1 MKVLV
6 TETRPRSAWSVS
18 CLSRKFCFAI
28 ALLAC
33 ASFCYTTA
41 RADSSLAGQ
50 VEGTVLDQT
59 GASVG
64 GASVVLFG
72 AAGLE
77 AQRSLTDQRGRFVL
91 DKVTAADYVVS
102 VQKNGF
108 REVRRVL
115 QVTPGETLQVEF
127 QLNVASIFET
137 VTVTPGRG
145 LPQAVFEVPQSPV
158 VVTDVEM
165 SRRYAN
171 ILPQALRDV
180 PGIHIQQT
188 TSGQGSPFVRGLTGQ
203 QVVHL
208 INGVRFNN
216 ATFRPGANQYTALI
230 DQDFAERVEVVQGPG
245 STQYGSDSLGGT
257 INVLTRSAQGAGTF
271 GLHGN
276 VNTYFASADLSGG
289 LSATLTGSSDN
300 WGFLFGASGRRT
312 QDLRAG
318 GGLDSHSVVT
328 RLLGIS
334 SKFLGDRLQDTA
346 YGQYNANAK
355 FQYKA
360 SDADVLSFEYL
371 RGTQLGLRRY
381 DQLDGGIGNLLNSF
395 DPQVL
400 DFFTAR
406 YDRLGA
412 GPFDS
417 ISTIFSYNGQRD
429 DRRSQS
435 INNAQ
440 GLRSRISDE
449 FNLTRSFGY
458 QAQAT
463 TRVKRSHSLTFGAEF
478 YDERITS
485 RKQDFSFSNATGAFT
500 NVADVRPRFPNGSN
514 YRTLGIFA
522 QNIVSIV
529 PQRLTAHLGIR
540 YSLFNYDQS
549 SAGNSLDAA
558 GKPTVPDV
566 TESFDDVTFNAGL
579 TFNIN
584 RRLNLTGNVS
594 RGFRA
599 PNVNDFA
606 STGLSG
612 LGFEVSPDEGFRLG
626 GSTGA
631 LDSSRRLTDV
641 RLLEPIKPEQLYSY
655 ELALRFLGS
664 RFSGSVSV
672 FDSEISNLIERRTL
686 LLPSGAVGQQVG
698 GQPIIRQ
705 DTTGAVFTSLSNSAV
720 FVRTNANK
728 VRLRGVEGS
737 MAAKLRRDLSLTANA
752 FYIRGTDLRTGAP
765 PNLENGIPPFTGFVG
780 VRWERAGSPA
790 WLELYSNFA
799 GPQGRFS
806 DNDISQA
813 RIGGLRTREE
823 IAAFFNGGA
832 VARGLVRNGILLP
845 TGETLAQVQLRV
857 LGPGLQPNQLFTKN
871 PGFALLNLRGGF
883 RAGERSSIT
892 VILENIF
899 DKNYRTMGSGIDSPG
914 INAAVR
920 YSFSF

>member
-1 MKVLV
+1 MKILA
-6 TETRPRSAWSVS
+6 TEALSRSVWSVPRITI
-18 CLSRKFCFAI
+18 LI
-28 ALLAC
+28 ALA
-33 ASFCYTTA
+33 AFCHITA
-41 RADSSLAGQ
+41 GANPSLSGQ
-50 VEGTVLDQT
+50 VAGTVLDQT

-64 GASVVLFG
+64 GASVILFG
-72 AAGLE
+72 AAGLK
-77 AQRSLTDQRGRFVL
+77 AQRSLTDQRGHFTL
-91 DKVTAADYVVS
+91 DKVVAADYVLS
-102 VQKNGF
+102 VQKSGF
-108 REVRRVL
+108 RELRRVL
-115 QVTPGETLQVEF
+115 RVTPGETLQLEF

-137 VTVTPGRG
+137 VTVTPARG
-145 LPQAVFEVPQSPV
+145 QPQEVFHVPQSPV
-158 VVTDVEM
+158 VVTQEEM
-165 SRRYAN
+165 SRQYAN

-180 PGIHIQQT
+180 PGVHIQQT

-203 QVVHL
+203 QVLHL

-230 DQDFAERVEVVQGPG
+230 DQDFADRVEVVRGPG

-257 INVLTRSAQGAGTF
+257 INVLTQSAQGADSF
-271 GLHGN
+271 GIHGH
-276 VNTYFASADLSGG
+276 VNTYFASADLSAGVSTNFTGG
-289 LSATLTGSSDN
+289 SDN
-300 WGFLFGASGRRT
+300 WGFLFSASGRRT
-312 QDLRAG
+312 QDLRTG

-334 SKFLGDRLQDTA
+334 SKFLGNRLQDTA

-355 FQYKA
+355 LQFKA
-360 SDADVLSFEYL
+360 SNADVLSFEYL

-417 ISTIFSYNGQRD
+417 VSAIFSYNGQRD

-449 FNLTRSFGY
+449 FNLTRAFGY

-463 TRVKRSHSLTFGAEF
+463 TRIKRSHALTFGAEF

-485 RKQDFSFSNATGAFT
+485 RKQDFSFSNATLAFT
-500 NVADVRPRFPNGSN
+500 NVADVRARFPNGSA
-514 YRTLGIFA
+514 YKTLGLFA
-522 QNIVSIV
+522 QDIATLV

-540 YSLFNYDQS
+540 YSLFNYNQVS
-549 SAGNSLDAA
+549 EGNPLDAN
-558 GKPTVPDV
+558 GRPTVPNV
-566 TESFDDVTFNAGL
+566 EENFDDVTFNTGL
-579 TFNIN
+579 TFMIN
-584 RRLNLTGNVS
+584 RHFNLTGNVS

-606 STGLSG
+606 ATGLSG
-612 LGFEVSPDEGFRLG
+612 LGFEVSPDEGVRLN

-631 LDSSRRLTDV
+631 LDSARRLTDI
-641 RLLEPIKPEQLYSY
+641 RPLAPIRAEQLYSY
-655 ELALRFLGS
+655 EVALRFLGS
-664 RFSGSVSV
+664 RFSGSIAV

-686 LLPSGAVGQQVG
+686 LLPSGAVGQLVG

-705 DTTGAVFTSLSNSAV
+705 DATGAVFTSLSSSAV
-720 FVRTNANK
+720 FVRTNALK
-728 VRLRGVEGS
+728 VRLRGVESS
-737 MAAKLRRDLSLTANA
+737 MVVKLRRDLELNANA
-752 FYIRGTDLRTGAP
+752 FYVRGTDLHTGAP
-765 PNLENGIPPFTGFVG
+765 PNLENGIPPMTGFVG
-780 VRWERAGSPA
+780 VKWEPAGRPA
-790 WLELYSNFA
+790 WIELYSNFA
-799 GPQGRFS
+799 APQRRFS

-813 RIGGLRTREE
+813 RIGGIRTREE
-823 IAAFFNGGA
+823 IANFFNGGA
-832 VARGLVRNGILLP
+832 IPRGLVRNGILLP

-857 LGPGLQPNQLFTKN
+857 LGPGLLPNQLFTKN
-871 PGFALLNLRGGF
+871 PGFALLNVRGGF
-883 RAGERSSIT
+883 RIGERSSVT
-892 VILENIF
+892 LILENIF
-899 DKNYRTMGSGIDSPG
+899 DKNYRTMGSGIDGPG
-914 INAAVR
+914 TNAAVR

>member
-1 MKVLV
+1 MKILA
-6 TETRPRSAWSVS
+6 TEAVSRSVWSVPRIVILITLAAFCHITAGANPS
-18 CLSRKFCFAI
+18 LS
-28 ALLAC
+28 
-33 ASFCYTTA
+33 
-41 RADSSLAGQ
+41 GQ
-50 VEGTVLDQT
+50 VAGTVLDQT
-59 GASVG
+59 GASVN
-64 GASVVLFG
+64 GASVILFG

-77 AQRSLTDQRGRFVL
+77 AQRSLTDQRGHFTL
-91 DKVTAADYVVS
+91 DKVVAADYVLS

-108 REVRRVL
+108 RELRRVL
-115 QVTPGETLQVEF
+115 RVTPGETLQLEF

-137 VTVTPGRG
+137 VTVTPARG
-145 LPQAVFEVPQSPV
+145 QPQEVFHVPQSPV
-158 VVTDVEM
+158 VVTQEEM
-165 SRRYAN
+165 SRHYAN

-180 PGIHIQQT
+180 PGVHIQQT

-216 ATFRPGANQYTALI
+216 STFRPGANQYTALI
-230 DQDFAERVEVVQGPG
+230 DQDFADRVEVVRGPG

-257 INVLTRSAQGAGTF
+257 INVLTQSAQGADSF
-271 GLHGN
+271 GIHGH
-276 VNTYFASADLSGG
+276 VNTYFASADLSAG
-289 LSATLTGSSDN
+289 LSTNISGGSEN
-300 WGFLFGASGRRT
+300 WGFLFSASGRRT
-312 QDLRAG
+312 QDLRTG
-318 GGLDSHSVVT
+318 GGLDSHSVAT

-334 SKFLGDRLQDTA
+334 SKFLGNRLQDTA

-355 FQYKA
+355 LQFKA

-412 GPFDS
+412 GPFES
-417 ISTIFSYNGQRD
+417 ISAIFSYNGQRD

-449 FNLTRSFGY
+449 FNLTRAFGY

-463 TRVKRSHSLTFGAEF
+463 TRIKRSHAFTFGAEF

-485 RKQDFSFSNATGAFT
+485 RKQDFSFSNATLAFT
-500 NVADVRPRFPNGSN
+500 NVADVRARFPNGST
-514 YRTLGIFA
+514 YRTLGLFA
-522 QNIVSIV
+522 QDIATLV

-540 YSLFNYDQS
+540 YSLFNYNQT
-549 SAGNSLDAA
+549 SAGNPLDAS
-558 GKPTVPDV
+558 GRPTVPNV
-566 TESFDDVTFNAGL
+566 EENFDDVTFNTGL
-579 TFNIN
+579 TFTIN
-584 RRLNLTGNVS
+584 RHFNLTGNVS

-606 STGLSG
+606 ATGLSG
-612 LGFEVSPDEGFRLG
+612 LGFEVSPDEGVRLN

-631 LDSSRRLTDV
+631 LDSARRLTDI
-641 RLLEPIKPEQLYSY
+641 RPLEPIRAEQLYSY
-655 ELALRFLGS
+655 EAALRFLSS
-664 RFSGSVSV
+664 RFSGSVGV
-672 FDSEISNLIERRTL
+672 FDSEITNLIERRTL
-686 LLPSGAVGQQVG
+686 LLPSGAVGQLVG

-705 DTTGAVFTSLSNSAV
+705 DATGAVFTSLSSSAV
-720 FVRTNANK
+720 FVRTNALK
-728 VRLRGVEGS
+728 VRLRGVES
-737 MAAKLRRDLSLTANA
+737 SVAVKLRRDLELNANA
-752 FYIRGTDLRTGAP
+752 FYVRGTDLHTGAP
-765 PNLENGIPPFTGFVG
+765 PNLENGIPPMTGFVG
-780 VRWERAGSPA
+780 VKWEPAGRP
-790 WLELYSNFA
+790 WWIELYSNFA
-799 GPQGRFS
+799 APQRRFS

-813 RIGGLRTREE
+813 RIGGIRTKEE

-832 VARGLVRNGILLP
+832 VPRGLVRNGILVP

-857 LGPGLQPNQLFTKN
+857 LGPGLLPNQLFRKN

-883 RAGERSSIT
+883 RVGERSSVT
-892 VILENIF
+892 LILENIF
-899 DKNYRTMGSGIDSPG
+899 DKNYRTMGSGIDGPG
-914 INAAVR
+914 TNAAVR

>member
-1 MKVLV
+1 MKILA
-6 TETRPRSAWSVS
+6 TEAPSRSVWSVS
-18 CLSRKFCFAI
+18 RINLVI
-28 ALLAC
+28 ALVAL
-33 ASFCYTTA
+33 FRITA
-41 RADSSLAGQ
+41 GANPSLSGQ
-50 VEGTVLDQT
+50 IAGTVLDQT

-64 GASVVLFG
+64 GASVILFG

-77 AQRSLTDQRGRFVL
+77 AQRSLTDQRGHFTL
-91 DKVTAADYVVS
+91 EKVVATDYVVS
-102 VQKNGF
+102 VQKSGF
-108 REVRRVL
+108 RELRRVL
-115 QVTPGETLQVEF
+115 RVTPGETLQLEL

-137 VTVTPGRG
+137 VTVTPARG
-145 LPQAVFEVPQSPV
+145 QPQEVFHVPQSPV
-158 VVTDVEM
+158 VVTQEEM

-180 PGIHIQQT
+180 PGVHIQQT

-203 QVVHL
+203 QVLHL

-216 ATFRPGANQYTALI
+216 STFRPGANQYTALI
-230 DQDFAERVEVVQGPG
+230 DQDFADRVEVVHGPG

-257 INVLTRSAQGAGTF
+257 INVLTQSPQGADGF
-271 GLHGN
+271 GIHGH
-276 VNTYFASADLSGG
+276 VNTYFASADLSAG
-289 LSATLTGSSDN
+289 LSTNLTGSSEN
-300 WGFLFGASGRRT
+300 WGFLFSASGRRT
-312 QDLRAG
+312 QDLRTG

-334 SKFLGDRLQDTA
+334 SKFLGNRLQDTA

-355 FQYKA
+355 LQFKA

-449 FNLTRSFGY
+449 FNLTRAFGY
-458 QAQAT
+458 QAQAN
-463 TRVKRSHSLTFGAEF
+463 TRIKRSHTLTFGAEF

-485 RKQDFSFSNATGAFT
+485 RKQDFSFSNATLAFT
-500 NVADVRPRFPNGSN
+500 NVADVRARFPNGST
-514 YRTLGIFA
+514 YRTLGLFA
-522 QNIVSIV
+522 QDIATLV
-529 PQRLTAHLGIR
+529 PQRLTAHLGVR
-540 YSLFNYDQS
+540 YSLFNYNQTS
-549 SAGNSLDAA
+549 TGNPLDAS
-558 GKPTVPDV
+558 GRPTVPNV
-566 TESFDDVTFNAGL
+566 EEKFDDITFNTGL
-579 TFNIN
+579 TFTIN
-584 RRLNLTGNVS
+584 RHFNLTGNVS

-606 STGLSG
+606 ATGLSG
-612 LGFEVSPDEGFRLG
+612 LGFEVSPDEGVRLN

-631 LDSSRRLTDV
+631 LDSARRLTDI
-641 RLLEPIKPEQLYSY
+641 RPLEPIRAEQLYSY
-655 ELALRFLGS
+655 EVALRFLGS
-664 RFSGSVSV
+664 RFSGGVAV

-686 LLPSGAVGQQVG
+686 LLPSGAVGQLVG

-705 DTTGAVFTSLSNSAV
+705 DATGAVFTSLSSSAV
-720 FVRTNANK
+720 FVRTNALK
-728 VRLRGVEGS
+728 VRLRGVESS
-737 MAAKLRRDLSLTANA
+737 MAVKLRHDLTLSANA
-752 FYIRGTDLRTGAP
+752 FYVRGTDLHTGGP
-765 PNLENGIPPFTGFVG
+765 PNLENGIPPMTGFVG
-780 VRWERAGSPA
+780 VKWEPAGKPA
-790 WLELYSNFA
+790 WIELYSNFA
-799 GPQGRFS
+799 APQRRFS

-813 RIGGLRTREE
+813 RIGGLRTKEE
-823 IAAFFNGGA
+823 IAGFFNGGA
-832 VARGLVRNGILLP
+832 VPRGLVRNGILLP
-845 TGETLAQVQLRV
+845 TGETLAQVQLRL
-857 LGPGLQPNQLFTKN
+857 LGPGLLPNQLFTKN

-883 RAGERSSIT
+883 RIGERSSIT
-892 VILENIF
+892 LILENIF
-899 DKNYRTMGSGIDSPG
+899 DKNYRTMGSGIDGPG
-914 INAAVR
+914 TNAAVR

>member
-1 MKVLV
+1 MNILSL
-6 TETRPRSAWSVS
+6 EAWSRSAWSMPRI
-18 CLSRKFCFAI
+18 SRKLCGVLPL
-28 ALLAC
+28 ALLLL
-33 ASFCYTTA
+33 SFNCVA
-41 RADSSLAGQ
+41 RANSSLSGQ
-50 VEGTVLDQT
+50 IEGTVIDQT
-59 GASVG
+59 GATVG
-64 GASVVLFG
+64 GAWVVLFG

-77 AQRSLTDQRGRFVL
+77 AQRSLTDQRGRFTL
-91 DKVTAADYVVS
+91 DKVLAADYVVS

-115 QVTPGETLQVEF
+115 HVEGGKTLQLQF

-137 VTVTPGRG
+137 VTVTPARG
-145 LPQAVFEVPQSPV
+145 LPQEVFQVPQSPE
-158 VVTDVEM
+158 VVTETEIA
-165 SRRYAN
+165 RQAAT

-180 PGIHIQQT
+180 PGVHIQQT

-230 DQDFAERVEVVQGPG
+230 DHDFADRIEVVRGPG

-257 INVLTRSAQGAGTF
+257 INILTRPPQGADTF
-271 GLHGN
+271 GIHGN
-276 VNTYFASADLSGG
+276 VHTFFASADLSAG
-289 LSATLTGSSDN
+289 LAGTVSGGSSN
-300 WGFLFGASGRRT
+300 WGFIASASGRRT
-312 QDLRAG
+312 QDLRTG
-318 GGLDSHSVVT
+318 GAIDSHSVVT

-346 YGQYNANAK
+346 YGQYNADAK
-355 FQYKA
+355 FQFKV

-381 DQLDGGIGNLLNSF
+381 DQLDGGLGNLLNSF

-417 ISTIFSYNGQRD
+417 ISSIFSYNGQRD

-449 FNLTRSFGY
+449 FNLTRAFGY

-485 RKQDFSFSNATGAFT
+485 RRQDFNFSNATGGFT
-500 NVADVRPRFPNGSN
+500 NVANVRARFPNGSK
-514 YRTLGIFA
+514 YRTLGVFA
-522 QNIVSIV
+522 QDIASLI
-529 PQRLTAHLGIR
+529 PDRLTAHLGVR
-540 YSLFNYDQS
+540 YSFFKFSQS
-549 SAGNSLDAA
+549 ASDNPLDAA
-558 GKPTVPDV
+558 GRPTVPDLE
-566 TESFDDVTFNAGL
+566 ESFDDVTFNAGL
-579 TFNIN
+579 TYSIN
-584 RRLNLTGNVS
+584 RRINLTGNIS

-606 STGLSG
+606 ATGLSG
-612 LGFEVSPDEGFRLG
+612 LGFEVSPGEGVRLG
-626 GSTGA
+626 GSTGS
-631 LDSSRRLTDV
+631 LDSSRRLTGI
-641 RLLEPIKPEQLYSY
+641 RPLEPIRAEQLYSY
-655 ELALRFLGS
+655 EVAVRFLGS
-664 RFSGSVSV
+664 RFSGSVAA
-672 FDSEISNLIERRTL
+672 FDSEISSLIERRSL
-686 LLPSGAVGQQVG
+686 LLPSGAVGQLVG

-705 DTTGAVFTSLSNSAV
+705 DATGAVFTSLSNTAV

-737 MAAKLRRDLSLTANA
+737 LAAKLRRDLTINANM
-752 FYIRGTDLRTGAP
+752 FYVRGTDLRTGAP
-765 PNLENGIPPFTGFVG
+765 PSLENGIPPATGFLG
-780 VRWERAGSPA
+780 IKWERSGSPA
-790 WLELYSNFA
+790 WIELYSNFA
-799 GPQGRFS
+799 APQRRFS

-823 IAAFFNGGA
+823 IAGFFNGGA
-832 VARGLVRNGILLP
+832 VARDLVRNGILLP
-845 TGETLAQVQLRV
+845 TGETLAQVQLRI
-857 LGPGLQPNQLFTKN
+857 LGPGLQPNTLFTKN

-883 RAGERSSIT
+883 RIGENSSIT
-892 VILENIF
+892 VILENIL
-899 DKNYRTMGSGIDSPG
+899 DKNYRTMGSGIDGSG
-914 INAAVR
+914 TNAAVR
-920 YSFSF
+920 YSFRF

>member
-6 TETRPRSAWSVS
+6 AETRSRCAWSVS
-18 CLSRKFCFAI
+18 RLTRSVCFVI
-28 ALLAC
+28 ALTAL
-33 ASFCYTTA
+33 CYTTA
-41 RADSSLAGQ
+41 RADTSLSGQ
-50 VEGTVLDQT
+50 IAGTVSDQT

-64 GASVVLFG
+64 GASIILFG
-72 AAGLE
+72 AAGFE
-77 AQRSLTDQRGRFVL
+77 AQRSFTDQRGRFTLERVM
-91 DKVTAADYVVS
+91 AADYVVS
-102 VQKNGF
+102 VQKSGF

-115 QVTPGETLQVEF
+115 HVTPGETLQLDF

-137 VTVTPGRG
+137 VTVTPARG
-145 LPQAVFEVPQSPV
+145 LPQEVFQVPQSPV
-158 VVTDVEM
+158 VVTDEEM

-180 PGIHIQQT
+180 PGVHVQQT

-230 DQDFAERVEVVQGPG
+230 DQDFADRVEVVHGPG

-257 INVLTRSAQGAGTF
+257 INVLTRSSQGADAF

-276 VNTYFASADLSGG
+276 VNTYFASADLSAG
-289 LSATLTGSSDN
+289 LSTTLTGSSDN
-300 WGFLFGASGRRT
+300 WGFLLAASGRRT
-312 QDLRAG
+312 QDLRTG
-318 GGLDSHSVVT
+318 GSLDSHSVVT
-328 RLLGIS
+328 RLFGIS
-334 SKFLGDRLQDTA
+334 SKFLSDRLQDTA
-346 YGQYNANAK
+346 YSQYNANAK
-355 FQYKA
+355 LQFKA

-429 DRRSQS
+429 DRRSQN

-449 FNLTRSFGY
+449 FNLTRAYGY

-463 TRVKRSHSLTFGAEF
+463 TRVKRNHSLTFGAEF
-478 YDERITS
+478 YNERITS
-485 RKQDFSFSNATGAFT
+485 LKQDFSFSNTTRAFT
-500 NVADVRPRFPNGSN
+500 NVADVRARFPNGAN

-522 QNIVSIV
+522 QDIATLV
-529 PQRLTAHLGIR
+529 PQRLTAHLGVR
-540 YSLFNYDQS
+540 YSVFHFSQS
-549 SAGNSLDAA
+549 SIDNPLDAT
-558 GKPTVPDV
+558 GKPTVPNVEEDL
-566 TESFDDVTFNAGL
+566 DDVTFNTGVTL
-579 TFNIN
+579 NIN

-599 PNVNDFA
+599 PNVSDFA
-606 STGLSG
+606 ATGLSG
-612 LGFEVSPDEGFRLG
+612 LGFEVSPDEGVRLQ

-631 LDSSRRLTDV
+631 LDSARRLTDI
-641 RLLEPIKPEQLYSY
+641 RPLEPIRAEQLYSY
-655 ELALRFLGS
+655 EVALRFLGS
-664 RFSGSVSV
+664 RFSGSVAA

-686 LLPSGAVGQQVG
+686 LLPQGSVGQLVG

-705 DTTGAVFTSLSNSAV
+705 DATGAVFTSLSSSAV
-720 FVRTNANK
+720 FVRTNAIK
-728 VRLRGVEGS
+728 VRMRGIEGT
-737 MAAKLRRDLSLTANA
+737 MAAKLRRDLSLNANA

-765 PNLENGIPPFTGFVG
+765 PNLENGIPPFTGFLG
-780 VRWERAGSPA
+780 VRWERSPA

-799 GPQGRFS
+799 GPQRRFS

-823 IAAFFNGGA
+823 IANFFVGGA

-883 RAGERSSIT
+883 RIGERSSVT

-899 DKNYRTMGSGIDSPG
+899 DKNYRTMGSGIDGAG

>member
-1 MKVLV
+1 MKILA
-6 TETRPRSAWSVS
+6 TEAVSRSVWSVPRIVILITLAAFCHITAGANPS
-18 CLSRKFCFAI
+18 LS
-28 ALLAC
+28 
-33 ASFCYTTA
+33 
-41 RADSSLAGQ
+41 GQ
-50 VEGTVLDQT
+50 VAGTVLDQT
-59 GASVG
+59 GASVN
-64 GASVVLFG
+64 GASVILFG

-77 AQRSLTDQRGRFVL
+77 AQRSLTDQRGHFTL
-91 DKVTAADYVVS
+91 DKVVAADYVLS

-108 REVRRVL
+108 RELRRVL
-115 QVTPGETLQVEF
+115 RVTPGETLQLEF
-127 QLNVASIFET
+127 QLNVASILET
-137 VTVTPGRG
+137 VTVTPARG
-145 LPQAVFEVPQSPV
+145 QPQEVFHVPQSPV
-158 VVTDVEM
+158 VVTQEEM
-165 SRRYAN
+165 SRHYAN

-180 PGIHIQQT
+180 PGVHIQQT

-216 ATFRPGANQYTALI
+216 STFRPGANQYTALI
-230 DQDFAERVEVVQGPG
+230 DQDFADRVEVVRGPG

-257 INVLTRSAQGAGTF
+257 INVLTQSAQGADSF
-271 GLHGN
+271 GIHGR
-276 VNTYFASADLSGG
+276 VNTYFASADLSAG
-289 LSATLTGSSDN
+289 LSTNISGGSEN
-300 WGFLFGASGRRT
+300 WGFLFNASGRRT
-312 QDLRAG
+312 QDLRTG
-318 GGLDSHSVVT
+318 GALDSHSVAT

-334 SKFLGDRLQDTA
+334 SKFLGNRLQDTA

-355 FQYKA
+355 LQFKA

-417 ISTIFSYNGQRD
+417 ISAIFSYNGQRD

-449 FNLTRSFGY
+449 FNLTRAFGY

-463 TRVKRSHSLTFGAEF
+463 TRIKRSHAFTFGAEF

-485 RKQDFSFSNATGAFT
+485 RKQDFSFSNATLAFT
-500 NVADVRPRFPNGSN
+500 NVADVRARFPNGST
-514 YRTLGIFA
+514 YRTLGLFA
-522 QNIVSIV
+522 QDIATLV

-540 YSLFNYDQS
+540 YSLFNYNQT
-549 SAGNSLDAA
+549 SAGNPLDAS
-558 GKPTVPDV
+558 GRPIVPNV
-566 TESFDDVTFNAGL
+566 EENFDDVTFNTGL
-579 TFNIN
+579 TFTIN
-584 RRLNLTGNVS
+584 RHFNLTGNVS

-606 STGLSG
+606 ATGLSG
-612 LGFEVSPDEGFRLG
+612 LGFEVSPDEGVRLN

-631 LDSSRRLTDV
+631 LDSARRLTDI
-641 RLLEPIKPEQLYSY
+641 RPLEPIRAEQLYSY
-655 ELALRFLGS
+655 EAALRFLSS
-664 RFSGSVSV
+664 RFSGSVGV
-672 FDSEISNLIERRTL
+672 FDSEITNLIERRTL
-686 LLPSGAVGQQVG
+686 LLPSGAVGQLVG

-705 DTTGAVFTSLSNSAV
+705 DATGAVFTSLSSSAV
-720 FVRTNANK
+720 FVRTNALK
-728 VRLRGVEGS
+728 VRLRGVES
-737 MAAKLRRDLSLTANA
+737 SVAVKLRRDLELNANA
-752 FYIRGTDLRTGAP
+752 FYVRGTDLHTGAP
-765 PNLENGIPPFTGFVG
+765 PNLENGIPPMTGFVG
-780 VRWERAGSPA
+780 VKWEPAGRP
-790 WLELYSNFA
+790 WWIELYSNFA
-799 GPQGRFS
+799 APQRRFS

-813 RIGGLRTREE
+813 RIGGIRTKEE

-832 VARGLVRNGILLP
+832 VPRGLVRNGILLP

-857 LGPGLQPNQLFTKN
+857 LGPGLLPNQLFTKN

-883 RAGERSSIT
+883 RIGERSSVT
-892 VILENIF
+892 LILENIF
-899 DKNYRTMGSGIDSPG
+899 DKNYRTMGSGIDGPG
-914 INAAVR
+914 TNAAVR

>member
-1 MKVLV
+1 MKVFA
-6 TETRPRSAWSVS
+6 TEARSRSVWSVS
-18 CLSRKFCFAI
+18 RHSRIFISVLAILIFTFASHN
-28 ALLAC
+28 A
-33 ASFCYTTA
+33 A
-41 RADSSLAGQ
+41 RANSSLSGQ
-50 VEGTVLDQT
+50 VAGTVVDQA
-59 GASVG
+59 GATVG

-72 AAGLE
+72 VAGLE
-77 AQRSLTDQRGRFVL
+77 AQRATTDQRGRFTIE
-91 DKVTAADYVVS
+91 KVFAADYVVS

-115 QVTPGETLQVEF
+115 HVVGGESLQLEF
-127 QLNVASIFET
+127 RLNVASIFET

-145 LPQAVFEVPQSPV
+145 LPQDVFHVPQSPV
-158 VVTDVEM
+158 VVTEDEIA
-165 SRRYAN
+165 RRYAN

-180 PGIHIQQT
+180 PGVHIQQT

-203 QVVHL
+203 QVLHL

-230 DQDFAERVEVVQGPG
+230 DHDFAASVEVVRGPG
-245 STQYGSDSLGGT
+245 STLYGSDSLGGT
-257 INVLTRSAQGAGTF
+257 INVLTHAPKGSDRF
-271 GLHGN
+271 GLQGH
-276 VNTYFASADLSGG
+276 VNTYLASADLSAG
-289 LSATLTGSSDN
+289 LSTTISGGSSN
-300 WGFLFGASGRRT
+300 WGFVAAASGRRT
-312 QDLRAG
+312 QDLRTGA
-318 GGLDSHSVVT
+318 GLDSHSVVT

-334 SKFLGDRLQDTA
+334 SKFLGNRLQDTA

-355 FQYKA
+355 FQYKV
-360 SDADVLSFEYL
+360 SDTDILSVEYL

-406 YDRLGA
+406 YDHLNA

-449 FNLTRSFGY
+449 FNLTRAYGY
-458 QAQAT
+458 QAQAS

-478 YDERITS
+478 YNERITS
-485 RKQDFSFSNATGAFT
+485 RKQDFSFSNATLGFT
-500 NVADVRPRFPNGSN
+500 NVADVRARFPNGSN

-522 QNIVSIV
+522 QDVASLI
-529 PQRLTAHLGIR
+529 PRRLTAHIGIR
-540 YSLFNYDQS
+540 YSLFDYNQS
-549 SAGNSLDAA
+549 SIDNPLDGT
-558 GKPTVPDV
+558 GKPTVPNV
-566 TESFDDVTFNAGL
+566 KETFDDVTFNTGL
-579 TFNIN
+579 TFTVNPHINIA
-584 RRLNLTGNVS
+584 GNVS

-606 STGLSG
+606 ATGLSG
-612 LGFEVSPDEGFRLG
+612 LGFEISPDEGVRLG

-631 LDSSRRLTDV
+631 LDSARRLTDI
-641 RLLEPIKPEQLYSY
+641 RPLEPIKAEQLYSY
-655 ELALRFLGS
+655 ELAVRFLS
-664 RFSGSVSV
+664 RKFSGAVSA

-686 LLPSGAVGQQVG
+686 LLPGGSVGQLVG

-705 DTTGAVFTSLSNSAV
+705 DATGAVFTSLSSSAV
-720 FVRTNANK
+720 FVRTNALK

-737 MAAKLRRDLSLTANA
+737 VAVKLHSDLTVNANA
-752 FYIRGTDLRTGAP
+752 FYVHGKDLRTGLP
-765 PNLENGIPPFTGFVG
+765 PNLENGIPPATGFAG
-780 VRWERAGSPA
+780 IKWERVGSRG
-790 WLELYSNFA
+790 WVEFYTNFA
-799 GPQGRFS
+799 APQSRFS

-813 RIGGLRTREE
+813 RIGGMRTREE
-823 IAAFFNGGA
+823 IAGFFNGGA
-832 VARGLVRNGILLP
+832 IARGLVRNGILLA

-857 LGPGLQPNQLFTKN
+857 LGPGLQPNQLFRKN

-883 RAGERSSIT
+883 RIGERSSIT
-892 VILENIF
+892 VVLENML
-899 DKNYRTMGSGIDSPG
+899 DKNYRTMGSGIDGPG
-914 INAAVR
+914 TNAAVR

>member
-1 MKVLV
+1 MKLSAA
-6 TETRPRSAWSVS
+6 EAGSRSVWSVS
-18 CLSRKFCFAI
+18 RRNCISAFMLNVMLITFVCYI
-28 ALLAC
+28 AAH
-33 ASFCYTTA
+33 ANSFP
-41 RADSSLAGQ
+41 SGQ
-50 VEGTVLDQT
+50 VAGTVMDQT
-59 GASVG
+59 GATVG

-72 AAGLE
+72 VAGLE
-77 AQRSLTDQRGRFVL
+77 TQRATTDQRGRFTLEKVL
-91 DKVTAADYVVS
+91 AADYVVA

-115 QVTPGETLQVEF
+115 HVGGGESVQLEF
-127 QLNVASIFET
+127 QLKLATIFET

-145 LPQAVFEVPQSPV
+145 LPQEVFQVPQSPV
-158 VVTDVEM
+158 VVTDDEIA
-165 SRRYAN
+165 RRYAN

-180 PGIHIQQT
+180 PGVHIQQT

-203 QVVHL
+203 QVLHL

-230 DQDFAERVEVVQGPG
+230 DHDFADRIEVVRGPG

-257 INVLTRSAQGAGTF
+257 INVLTRPTKSSHGF
-271 GLHGN
+271 GFHGN
-276 VNTYFASADLSGG
+276 VNSYFASADLSAG
-289 LSATLTGSSDN
+289 LSATISGGSDN
-300 WGFLFGASGRRT
+300 LGFIASASGRRT
-312 QDLRAG
+312 QDLRTG

-334 SKFLGDRLQDTA
+334 SKFLGNRLQDTA

-360 SDADVLSFEYL
+360 SDADILSVEYL

-417 ISTIFSYNGQRD
+417 ISTVFSYNGQRD
-429 DRRSQS
+429 DRRSQN

-449 FNLTRSFGY
+449 FNLTRAYGY
-458 QAQAT
+458 QSQAS
-463 TRVKRSHSLTFGAEF
+463 TRIKGSQSLTFGAEF
-478 YDERITS
+478 YNERITS
-485 RKQDFSFSNATGAFT
+485 RKQDFTFNNTTLAFT
-500 NVADVRPRFPNGSN
+500 NVADVRARFPNGSN
-514 YRTLGIFA
+514 YRTLGVFA
-522 QNIVSIV
+522 QDVATLI
-529 PQRLTAHLGIR
+529 PRRLTAQLGIR
-540 YSLFNYDQS
+540 YSLFDYSQS
-549 SAGNSLDAA
+549 SIDNPLDAA

-566 TESFDDVTFNAGL
+566 KESFDDVTFNTGL
-579 TFNIN
+579 TFAVNSHLNI
-584 RRLNLTGNVS
+584 TGNVS

-606 STGLSG
+606 ATGLSG
-612 LGFEVSPDEGFRLG
+612 LGFEISPDEGVRLG

-631 LDSSRRLTDV
+631 LDSARRLTDV
-641 RLLEPIKPEQLYSY
+641 RLLEPIRAEQLYSY
-655 ELALRFLGS
+655 ELAVRFIS
-664 RFSGSVSV
+664 KNFSGAVSA
-672 FDSEISNLIERRTL
+672 FDSDISNLIERRTL
-686 LLPSGAVGQQVG
+686 LLPQGAVGQLVG

-705 DTTGAVFTSLSNSAV
+705 DAIGAVFTSLSSSAV
-720 FVRTNANK
+720 FVRTNALK
-728 VRLRGVEGS
+728 VRMRGVEGS
-737 MAAKLRRDLSLTANA
+737 IAMKLHRDLTVNANA
-752 FYIRGTDLRTGAP
+752 FYVHGKDLRTGLP
-765 PNLENGIPPFTGFVG
+765 PNLENGIPPATGFAG
-780 VRWERAGSPA
+780 IKWERAGSPA
-790 WLELYSNFA
+790 WIELYSSFA
-799 GPQGRFS
+799 APQRRFS

-813 RIGGLRTREE
+813 RIGGIRTREE
-823 IAAFFNGGA
+823 IAGFFNGGA
-832 VARGLVRNGILLP
+832 IPRGLVRNGILLP

-883 RAGERSSIT
+883 RIGEHSSIT
-892 VILENIF
+892 LILENIL
-899 DKNYRTMGSGIDSPG
+899 DKNYRTMGSGIDGPG
-914 INAAVR
+914 TNAAVR

>member
-1 MKVLV
+1 MKVMA
-6 TETRPRSAWSVS
+6 TEARYRCAWSVPRVD
-18 CLSRKFCFAI
+18 CNFYFVI
-28 ALLAC
+28 ALAALVLLFHG
-33 ASFCYTTA
+33 SA
-41 RADSSLAGQ
+41 RAKSSLSGQ
-50 VEGTVLDQT
+50 IDGTVLDQN
-59 GASVG
+59 GASIG
-64 GASVVLFG
+64 GAAVVLFG

-77 AQRSLTDQRGRFVL
+77 AQRSLTDQRGHFTL
-91 DKVTAADYVVS
+91 DKVLAANYVVS
-102 VQKNGF
+102 VRKRGF

-115 QVTPGETLQVEF
+115 QIAPGENLQVEF
-127 QLNVASIFET
+127 ELKLASIFET
-137 VTVTPGRG
+137 VTVTPARG
-145 LPQAVFEVPQSPV
+145 QPQEVFDVPQSPV
-158 VVTDVEM
+158 VVTEDEIA
-165 SRRYAN
+165 RHYAN
-171 ILPQALRDV
+171 ILPQALRDA
-180 PGIHIQQT
+180 PGVHIQQT
-188 TSGQGSPFVRGLTGQ
+188 TSGQGSPFIRGLTGQ

-230 DQDFAERVEVVQGPG
+230 DHDFADRVEVVRGPG

-257 INVLTRSAQGAGTF
+257 INVLTRSAQGTDSF
-271 GLHGN
+271 GIHGN
-276 VNTYFASADLSGG
+276 INTFFASADLSAG
-289 LSATLTGSSDN
+289 LSAKVTSSSAR

-312 QDLRAG
+312 QDLRTG

-355 FQYKA
+355 LQFKA

-406 YDRLGA
+406 YDRIGA

-449 FNLTRSFGY
+449 FNLARAFGY

-485 RKQDFSFSNATGAFT
+485 LKQDFSFSNATLAFT
-500 NVADVRPRFPNGSN
+500 NVADVRARFPNGSK

-522 QNIVSIV
+522 QDVASLV
-529 PQRLTAHLGIR
+529 PGRLTAHLGIR
-540 YSLFNYDQS
+540 YSLFNYSQS
-549 SAGNSLDAA
+549 LQDNPLDAT
-558 GKPTVPDV
+558 GRPTVPDLE
-566 TESFDDVTFNAGL
+566 ESFDDVTFNTGL
-579 TFNIN
+579 TLTINSHINI
-584 RRLNLTGNVS
+584 TGNVS

-599 PNVNDFA
+599 PNVSDFA
-606 STGLSG
+606 ATGLSG
-612 LGFEVSPDEGFRLG
+612 LGFEVSPDEGVRLG

-631 LDSSRRLTDV
+631 LDSARRLTDF

-655 ELALRFLGS
+655 ELAVRFLGS
-664 RFSGSVSV
+664 HFSGSLAA

-686 LLPSGAVGQQVG
+686 LLPPGSVGQLVG
-698 GQPIIRQ
+698 GQPIVRQ
-705 DTTGAVFTSLSNSAV
+705 DATGAVFTSLANTAV

-737 MAAKLRRDLSLTANA
+737 LAVKLRRDLALNANA
-752 FYIRGTDLRTGAP
+752 FYVRGTDLRTGLP
-765 PNLENGIPPFTGFVG
+765 PNLENGIPPMTGFAG
-780 VRWERAGSPA
+780 VKWERAGLPA
-790 WLELYSNFA
+790 WIEVYSNFA
-799 GPQGRFS
+799 APQRRFS
-806 DNDISQA
+806 ENDFSQA

-823 IAAFFNGGA
+823 IAGFFNGGA
-832 VARGLVRNGILLP
+832 APRGLVRNGILLP
-845 TGETLAQVQLRV
+845 TGETLAQVQLRI
-857 LGPGLQPNQLFTKN
+857 LGPGLQPNTLFSKN
-871 PGFALLNLRGGF
+871 AGFALFNVRGGF
-883 RAGERSSIT
+883 RIGERSSVT

-899 DKNYRTMGSGIDSPG
+899 DKNYRTMGSGIDGPG

-920 YSFSF
+920 YSYKF